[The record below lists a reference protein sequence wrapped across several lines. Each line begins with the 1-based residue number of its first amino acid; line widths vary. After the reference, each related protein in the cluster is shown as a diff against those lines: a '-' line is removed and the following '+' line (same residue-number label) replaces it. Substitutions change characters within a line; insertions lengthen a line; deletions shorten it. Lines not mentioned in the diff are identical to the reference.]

1 MIQATTPKQAVASPR
16 LLTRSQAAQYCG
28 LSSAQFSNWVVAG
41 RLPQPLHGTHRWD
54 RIAIDH
60 ALDKLSG
67 VETKQSALEEWK
79 ATRARRA

>member
-1 MIQATTPKQAVASPR
+1 MTASIKQSETSPR

-28 LSSAQFSNWVVAG
+28 LSSAQFSNWIAAR
-41 RLPQPLHGTHRWD
+41 RLPPPIDGTHRWD

-67 VETKQSALEEWK
+67 VDTKQSALEEWK